1 MSLFELCIRRPVLAS
16 VLSLLVVV
24 IGIVSYSR
32 LGVREYPNIDEPVV
46 SVSTTYPGASAEVV
60 ESQITK
66 VLEDS
71 LAGIEG
77 VELMTSRSRSERS
90 DIDVR
95 FRITRDPDSAAADVR
110 DKVARVRARLP
121 DGVDEPVIAKVEADA
136 FPVIWMAV
144 TQGARTPLEVSD
156 YLARHV
162 KPRLSVLPGA
172 ADVWIF
178 GERRIAMRIN
188 VDRDRLAG
196 YRLTVQDVEDALRRQ
211 NVELPS
217 GRIESQSR
225 EFSIVAATDLQTA
238 QQFENAIVAN
248 VAGYPVR
255 LGDVAE
261 VRVGPQS
268 ERVIARFNGEPSI
281 NMGVVKQATG
291 NPLELSQAVRAEVAK
306 INETLPPGMR
316 ITIAY
321 DSSVFIDRSIDSVFM
336 TVAEAVVLVVL
347 VIFFFL
353 RNLRATLIPLV
364 TIPVSLVGAFAL
376 MYAFGFT
383 INTLTL
389 LAMVLAIGLVVD
401 DAIVVLENIYRNIE
415 AGMDRV
421 EAAIKGTK
429 EIGFAVIAMTLTL
442 VAVFAPLA
450 FSTGRTGRL
459 FVEFALALAG
469 AVLVSG
475 FVALTLSPMMC
486 SKLLRHETK
495 HGAVYRA
502 IDGFLDQLTR
512 GYARSLDWVL
522 LRRWVVLAGWV
533 VVFAGGAWLFTLIR
547 AELAPLEDRGVIFGR
562 FQAPQGATVDFTSEA
577 LRPVEAHYATIG
589 DAIAYNAIAGF
600 PTVDVGTA
608 ILRLKPWED
617 RERKQQDIARELNS
631 KFAQL
636 PNVIGF
642 AVNPPSLGQSP
653 RSVPIEYVIMAQVPY
668 AELDRMVNQFVA
680 EMAKYPGVQNLQT
693 DLRLNTPEL
702 RVGVNRDKLSDVGVS
717 VETVGRTLQ
726 TMLGGRQ
733 VTRFKRD
740 GEQYDVIVQVAPRDR
755 SRPNDIS
762 DIYVRAR
769 DGGMVQ
775 LANVVDVA
783 EGVSPQSLNHFQRLR
798 AVTVSG
804 QVAPGYTLGD
814 ALAQMDATAKRVLPE
829 NALTDLNGQS
839 REFRDAR
846 GSIYLVFALALVF
859 IYLVLAAQFESFA
872 DPFVIMLSVPLS
884 MTGALLALWWAGGTM
899 NIYSQI
905 GLITLVGLIT
915 KHGILIVEFSNQL
928 RERGEGLF
936 EAVKDASVLRLRPI
950 LMTTGAMVL
959 GAVPL
964 ALATGAGA
972 ESRMQ
977 IGWVIVGGLTFGTV
991 LTLYVVP
998 VMYTV
1003 VRQWLDRGVHVRGG
1017 QIDGDLKPRHKA
1029 DGSTPAAA
1037 E

>member
-1 MSLFELCIRRPVLAS
+1 VQT
-16 VLSLLVVV
+16 
-24 IGIVSYSR
+24 
-32 LGVREYPNIDEPVV
+32 N
-46 SVSTTYPGASAEVV
+46 YPGASAEVI

-77 VELMTSRSRSERS
+77 VELMTSFSRSETS
-90 DIDVR
+90 NINVR

-121 DGVDEPVIAKVEADA
+121 DNVDEPVIAKVEADS
-136 FPVIWMAV
+136 FPILWMAV

-156 YLARHV
+156 YLARYV

-178 GERRIAMRIN
+178 GERKVSMRIN

-196 YRLTVQDVEDALRRQ
+196 YRLTVQDVEEALRRQ

-217 GRIESQSR
+217 GRIESVKR
-225 EFSIVAATDLQTA
+225 EFSIVAATDLQTVA
-238 QQFENAIVAN
+238 QFENAIIAHLN
-248 VAGYPVR
+248 NYPVR
-255 LGDVAE
+255 LKDVAD
-261 VRVGPQS
+261 VRVGAAS

-306 INETLPPGMR
+306 INETLPSGMK
-316 ITIAY
+316 ITVAY
-321 DSSVFIDRSIDSVFM
+321 DSSVFIDRSIDSVFR
-336 TVAEAVVLVVL
+336 TVTEAVLLVVL

-376 MYAFGFT
+376 MYVFGFT

-401 DAIVVLENIYRNIE
+401 DAIVVLENIFRNIE
-415 AGMDRV
+415 HGMERV
-421 EAAIKGTK
+421 EAALKGIK

-442 VAVFAPLA
+442 TAVFAPLA

-459 FVEFALALAG
+459 FIEFALALAG

-502 IDGFLDQLTR
+502 IERFLDTVTR
-512 GYARSLDWVL
+512 GYSRALAWVL
-522 LRRWVVLAGWV
+522 RHRAVVLIGWLIV
-533 VVFAGGAWLFTLIR
+533 AAAGAWLFKLIPS
-547 AELAPLEDRGVIFGR
+547 ELAPLEDRAVVFGR
-562 FQAPQGATVDFTSEA
+562 LQSPPGATVEYTSEA
-577 LRPVEAHYATIG
+577 LRAVERYYDTIS
-589 DAIAYNAIAGF
+589 DASAYNAVAGF
-600 PTVDVGTA
+600 PTVEFGNA
-608 ILRLKPWED
+608 ILRLKPWEQ
-617 RERKQQDIARELNS
+617 RTRKQQDIARELNQ
-631 KFAQL
+631 KFATL
-636 PNVIGF
+636 PGVIGF

-653 RSVPIEYVIMAQVPY
+653 RQLPIEYVIMAQVPY
-668 AELDRMVNQFVA
+668 PELDRMVNQFIA
-680 EMAKYPGVQNLQT
+680 EMSKYPGVQNLQS

-702 RVGVNRDKLSDVGVS
+702 RVQVNRDKLGDVGVA

-762 DIYVRAR
+762 DIYVRTR
-769 DGGMVQ
+769 DGSMVQ

-783 EGVSPQSLNHFQRLR
+783 EGVAPQSLNHFQRLR
-798 AVTVSG
+798 AVTISA
-804 QVAPGYTLGD
+804 QVTPGYTLGD
-814 ALAQMDATAKRVLPE
+814 VLPVMDATARQVLPPS
-829 NALTDLNGQS
+829 AATDLNGIS
-839 REFRDAR
+839 REFRDTR
-846 GSIYLVFALALVF
+846 GSIYLTFVLALIF
-859 IYLVLAAQFESFA
+859 IYLVLSAQFESFA

-884 MTGALLALWWAGGTM
+884 MTGALLALWLAGGTL

-928 RERGEGLF
+928 RERGEKLF
-936 EAVKDASVLRLRPI
+936 DAVRHAAELRLRPI

-959 GAVPL
+959 GALPL
-964 ALATGAGA
+964 ALARGAGA
-972 ESRMQ
+972 ESRIQ
-977 IGWVIVGGLTFGTV
+977 IGWVIVGGMSVGTL
-991 LTLYVVP
+991 LTLFVVP
-998 VMYTV
+998 TVYTLM
-1003 VRQWLDRGVHVRGG
+1003 RQWLDEGEERVVTRGAAAVQG
-1017 QIDGDLKPRHKA
+1017 PAAKA
-1029 DGSTPAAA
+1029 D
-1037 E
+1037 